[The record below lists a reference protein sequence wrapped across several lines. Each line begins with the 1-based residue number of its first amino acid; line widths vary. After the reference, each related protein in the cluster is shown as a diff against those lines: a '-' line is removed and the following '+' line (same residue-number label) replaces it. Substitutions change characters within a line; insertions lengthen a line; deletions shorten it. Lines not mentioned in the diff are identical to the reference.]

1 MSHQLPPDPD
11 PATGFIALLLPAP
24 SCSSIP
30 SFIASG
36 QDRTDKGLRTER
48 SISVG
53 ADICTA
59 NSLDQESCQDLGRPY
74 HLTCFLREMEKRR
87 VWGTNCHLRHVAR
100 GFSNLCGM
108 RASKQWKLMV
118 AGADYPSPD

>member
-11 PATGFIALLLPAP
+11 PATGFIALLLPALP
-24 SCSSIP
+24 PPLLC

-53 ADICTA
+53 ADM
-59 NSLDQESCQDLGRPY
+59 D
-74 HLTCFLREMEKRR
+74 
-87 VWGTNCHLRHVAR
+87 
-100 GFSNLCGM
+100 
-108 RASKQWKLMV
+108 SKQPGPGKFLGFGPPIPFDMFPP
-118 AGADYPSPD
+118 GDGEKKGLGD

>member
-24 SCSSIP
+24 ILLPLAPPLLC

-53 ADICTA
+53 ADMD
-59 NSLDQESCQDLGRPY
+59 S
-74 HLTCFLREMEKRR
+74 
-87 VWGTNCHLRHVAR
+87 
-100 GFSNLCGM
+100 
-108 RASKQWKLMV
+108 
-118 AGADYPSPD
+118 